1 MAHEIQE
8 ESIKTHFKKFDVVTD
23 FSDHFYSTNKGKSG
37 KERECEINPSSNV
50 AKKIMQEWKIL
61 ENNLPEE
68 IFVRVYEERLD
79 LMRAVIIGAPGTPY
93 HDGLYFF
100 DIKFPTNYPKDP
112 PKVYYYS
119 HGLRINPN
127 LYSTGYVCLSLLNTW
142 NGKSNEKWNPSGSTI
157 LQVLVSIQ
165 ALVLNE
171 RPFFNEPGMKP
182 GWRTEL
188 PARSYNDDVFILS
201 CRTMMYLMKN
211 PPRNFEAL
219 VIGHFRERAH
229 FILSACKAYRDGC
242 VRVGYYEHYS
252 ASPFPTVEVSKHL
265 KKHIDK
271 IFADLVKSFAGIGAY
286 LGTFSDVQSLGNSE
300 QKTEASKSQVVNV
313 EVDNGAAK
321 KEGEPKKRNF
331 IGVFGKLRK
340 LLKCT

>member
-23 FSDHFYSTNKGKSG
+23 FSDHFYSNKGKSG
-37 KERECEINPSSNV
+37 KERECGIKLTSNV
-50 AKKIMQEWKIL
+50 AKRIMQEWKIL
-61 ENNLPEE
+61 EKNLPEE

-100 DIKFPTNYPKDP
+100 DIKFPSSFPKNP
-112 PKVYYYS
+112 PKVYYHS

-142 NGKSNEKWNPSGSTI
+142 NGKSIEKWNPSESTI

-171 RPFFNEPGMKP
+171 RPFFNEPGTKP
-182 GWRTEL
+182 GWLTEL

-201 CRTMMYLMKN
+201 CRTMIYLIKK

-219 VIGHFRERAH
+219 VIGHFQERAH
-229 FILSACKAYRDGC
+229 FILSACMAYRDGC
-242 VRVGYYEHYS
+242 VRVGYYEHYG
-252 ASPFPTVEVSKHL
+252 ASPFATVEISKNL
-265 KKHIDK
+265 KKYLDK
-271 IFADLVKSFAGIGAY
+271 IFDDLVKAFAGIGAY
-286 LGTFSDVQSLGNSE
+286 LGTFATVQSLSNSK
-300 QKTEASKSQVVNV
+300 QKTEASKSLVVNV
-313 EVDNGAAK
+313 EVYNGDAK
-321 KEGEPKKRNF
+321 EDGETKRRAF
-331 IGVFGKLRK
+331 TGVFGKLRK